1 MIEALLGPLGG
12 WLAAA
17 FAAAGGLVAGWLA
30 GRRRERERHR
40 LKTAEDEARARREAD
55 AAVREYRSGG
65 GAAGS
70 LHDGRF

>member
-1 MIEALLGPLGG
+1 MIEALFGPLGG

-17 FAAAGGLVAGWLA
+17 AATLGALVGGWVA
-30 GRRRERERHR
+30 GRRRERERQR
-40 LKTAEDEARARREAD
+40 LKAAEDEAKARREAD